1 MTDQLRRAVE
11 THDPDWVCAGISDEA
26 IEAGMEVFRQ
36 VDRDNENYVAG
47 ETTDWDEGMIVG
59 AIFKAV
65 GRALLADQAWL
76 DARDAEF
83 DDRWNAR
90 MNP

>member
-1 MTDQLRRAVE
+1 MDDDTYGCEYCLGGGKI
-11 THDPDWVCAGISDEA
+11 PDDGNCPKCGSYHPPDE
-26 IEAGMEVFRQ
+26 
-36 VDRDNENYVAG
+36 
-47 ETTDWDEGMIVG
+47 
-59 AIFKAV
+59 
-65 GRALLADQAWL
+65 DQAGL

>member
-1 MTDQLRRAVE
+1 MDDRENIDRELAVAIRKAFPDDGNCPKCGSY
-11 THDPDWVCAGISDEA
+11 HPPDPDH
-26 IEAGMEVFRQ
+26 
-36 VDRDNENYVAG
+36 
-47 ETTDWDEGMIVG
+47 
-59 AIFKAV
+59 
-65 GRALLADQAWL
+65 AWL

>member
-1 MTDQLRRAVE
+1 MT
-11 THDPDWVCAGISDEA
+11 EA
-26 IEAGMEVFRQ
+26 IEPLRGAGKLREYADFLTGQNR
-36 VDRDNENYVAG
+36 RLE
-47 ETTDWDEGMIVG
+47 E
-59 AIFKAV
+59 
-65 GRALLADQAWL
+65 ALDVTRLAAHREQAWL

>member
-1 MTDQLRRAVE
+1 MTKIPDHIWAIVDKIAEPFGE
-11 THDPDWVCAGISDEA
+11 TKTEHAQC
-26 IEAGMEVFRQ
+26 
-36 VDRDNENYVAG
+36 VDRL
-47 ETTDWDEGMIVG
+47 
-59 AIFKAV
+59 
-65 GRALLADQAWL
+65 RCALAERLAADQAWL

>member
-1 MTDQLRRAVE
+1 MDDRENIDRHIFAWFNE
-11 THDPDWVCAGISDEA
+11 RYPDEMARCIAAW
-26 IEAGMEVFRQ
+26 
-36 VDRDNENYVAG
+36 DNSQP
-47 ETTDWDEGMIVG
+47 
-59 AIFKAV
+59 
-65 GRALLADQAWL
+65 DQAWL

>member
-1 MTDQLRRAVE
+1 MTEQETEALKPLVEAWERFLRFPVEHPDDLEEFRRAI
-11 THDPDWVCAGISDEA
+11 HAAQKIILCRPA
-26 IEAGMEVFRQ
+26 R
-36 VDRDNENYVAG
+36 
-47 ETTDWDEGMIVG
+47 
-59 AIFKAV
+59 
-65 GRALLADQAWL
+65 RALADQAWL

>member
-1 MTDQLRRAVE
+1 MTDYTEEELLILRKQKARA
-11 THDPDWVCAGISDEA
+11 
-26 IEAGMEVFRQ
+26 
-36 VDRDNENYVAG
+36 N
-47 ETTDWDEGMIVG
+47 
-59 AIFKAV
+59 K
-65 GRALLADQAWL
+65 RALAAAKKRGYQLNPRLEEMYADLEKTQPGGAEYVGSCCSSPNPDQAWL

>member
-1 MTDQLRRAVE
+1 MEQCEECRGTGECQWAKGDCPYCKGRGTV
-11 THDPDWVCAGISDEA
+11 DP
-26 IEAGMEVFRQ
+26 
-36 VDRDNENYVAG
+36 
-47 ETTDWDEGMIVG
+47 
-59 AIFKAV
+59 
-65 GRALLADQAWL
+65 DQAWL